1 MTAWPNRSAGPGRAQ
16 APAWG
21 RADRAKAAA
30 KLMLGWVAF
39 LWVLE
44 VVDVSTGHALDTY
57 GIEPRHPAELLD
69 IVPAA
74 FIHFGF
80 GHVASNSVPLL
91 VFGFLAA
98 LGGIRRFAAVAALII
113 VVDGLGV
120 WLLSPAH
127 SNTAGASGLVFGL
140 FGYLLVRGFVDRRP
154 LDIGIGLLVGA
165 IWGSSI
171 LLGISPANTSVSWQ
185 GHLFGLA
192 AGVAAAFVF
201 RRRAGRT
208 ARTGRGDDAT
218 ATPFLP

>member
-1 MTAWPNRSAGPGRAQ
+1 MAVMPDRSAPTWSAGGRA
-16 APAWG
+16 
-21 RADRAKAAA
+21 RTAA
-30 KLMLGWVAF
+30 KLMLGWVAL
-39 LWVLE
+39 LWLLE
-44 VVDVSTGHALDTY
+44 IVDASTGHSLDGF
-57 GIEPRHPAELLD
+57 GIEPRRAAELLD
-69 IVPAA
+69 VVPAS

-98 LGGIRRFAAVAALII
+98 LSGVRRFAAVAAMII

-120 WLLSPAH
+120 WLVSPGG

-140 FGYLLVRGFVDRRP
+140 FGYLLVRGFVDRRM
-154 LDIGIGLLVGA
+154 LDIGAGLLIGA

-171 LLGISPANTSVSWQ
+171 LVGISPANTSVSWQ

-201 RRRAGRT
+201 RRPARGRS
-208 ARTGRGDDAT
+208 T
-218 ATPFLP
+218 ATSARPFIP

>member
-1 MTAWPNRSAGPGRAQ
+1 MAASWDRS
-16 APAWG
+16 APAWTAG
-21 RADRAKAAA
+21 DRARTAA

-39 LWVLE
+39 LWLLE
-44 VVDVSTGHALDTY
+44 AVDAVTGHALDSF
-57 GIEPRHPAELLD
+57 GIEPRRAGELLD
-69 IVPAA
+69 VVPAS
-74 FIHFGF
+74 FVHFGF

-98 LGGIRRFAAVAALII
+98 LGGVRRFAAVAAMII

-120 WLLSPAH
+120 WLVSPDG

-140 FGYLLVRGFVDRRP
+140 FGYLLVRGFVDRRA
-154 LDIGIGLLVGA
+154 LDIAAGLVVGA

-171 LLGISPANTSVSWQ
+171 LVGLSPANTSVSWQ

-201 RRRAGRT
+201 RRPARGRST
-208 ARTGRGDDAT
+208 VPPAR
-218 ATPFLP
+218 PLIP

>member
-1 MTAWPNRSAGPGRAQ
+1 MAATSDRS
-16 APAWG
+16 APAWSAGG
-21 RADRAKAAA
+21 RAKTAA

-39 LWVLE
+39 LWLLE
-44 VVDVSTGHALDTY
+44 VVDASTGHSLDTF
-57 GIEPRHPAELLD
+57 GIEPRRAGELLD
-69 IVPAA
+69 VVPAS

-98 LGGIRRFAAVAALII
+98 LSGVRRFAAVAAMII

-120 WLLSPAH
+120 WLVSPGG

-140 FGYLLVRGFVDRRP
+140 FGYLLVRGFVDRRV
-154 LDIGIGLLVGA
+154 LDIGAGLLIGA

-171 LLGISPANTSVSWQ
+171 LVGISPANTSVSWQ

-201 RRRAGRT
+201 RRRSAAG
-208 ARTGRGDDAT
+208 
-218 ATPFLP
+218 PVPLLP

>member
-1 MTAWPNRSAGPGRAQ
+1 METGATQETGRGVVMAASSDRI
-16 APAWG
+16 APAWSTG
-21 RADRAKAAA
+21 DRAKAAA

-39 LWVLE
+39 LWILE
-44 VVDVSTGHALDTY
+44 VVDVSSGHSLDTY
-57 GIEPRHPAELLD
+57 GIEPRRPGELLD
-69 IVPAA
+69 VVPAS

-120 WLLSPAH
+120 WLVSPAG

-140 FGYLLVRGFVDRRP
+140 FGYLLVRGFVDRRV
-154 LDIGIGLLVGA
+154 LDIGAGLVIGA

-201 RRRAGRT
+201 RRRRS
-208 ARTGRGDDAT
+208 T
-218 ATPFLP
+218 ATPARPLMP